1 MVDKRVANK
10 TSRAA
15 EGYRPIPFDPKTSA
29 AKKRNNST
37 TFRQA
42 YDAMEQEFK
51 ILGALLVVRH
61 G

>member
-10 TSRAA
+10 TSKAA
-15 EGYRPIPFDPKTSA
+15 DGYRPIPFDPKTSA
-29 AKKRNNST
+29 AQKRNNSAV
-37 TFRQA
+37 FRKS

-51 ILGALLVVRH
+51 TLGALLVVRH